1 MKPILV
7 MITSSNHPWFKEGD
21 LHDVEEFEILA
32 IHAAQFYQTA
42 LPVCLNSL
50 KHEEGDLHEGCVDV
64 IVYFTET
71 QAMEM
76 HLHPYQG
83 GGDYGVF
90 DVLGDLMSTDP
101 TNILAD
107 LERVL
112 H

>member
-1 MKPILV
+1 
-7 MITSSNHPWFKEGD
+7 T
-21 LHDVEEFEILA
+21 
-32 IHAAQFYQTA
+32 
-42 LPVCLNSL
+42 
-50 KHEEGDLHEGCVDV
+50 
-64 IVYFTET
+64 VYFTENH
-71 QAMEM
+71 AIEM

-90 DVLGDLMSTDP
+90 DVLGDLMLTDP